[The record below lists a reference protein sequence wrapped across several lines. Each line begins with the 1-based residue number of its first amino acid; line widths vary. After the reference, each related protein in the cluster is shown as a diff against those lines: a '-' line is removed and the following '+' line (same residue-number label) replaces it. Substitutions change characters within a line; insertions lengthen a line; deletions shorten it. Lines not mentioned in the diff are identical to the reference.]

1 MFILREGKGWRS
13 GAAGRRRS
21 GGGMGILAKV
31 ATTPSCVSWSRT
43 VVETRLNPPST
54 LVARGRGDL
63 PSAGQC
69 LARPHRPPPPSLHA
83 QPHHPRWTSIATTLG
98 RRGEVTK
105 LIEDFWGFL
114 FSLASSHHCPNCQ
127 KMTLLSNVQAPKY
140 QAGFVPD
147 FKCIIKNILSL
158 VPFTLG
164 QWVTMPF
171 HNFWMLDF
179 QLKNGSLPKMVW

>member
-21 GGGMGILAKV
+21 GGGTGILAKV
-31 ATTPSCVSWSRT
+31 ATTPSCISWSRT
-43 VVETRLNPPST
+43 MVETRSNPPST

-83 QPHHPRWTSIATTLG
+83 QPHHPRWTSIVTTLG
-98 RRGEVTK
+98 RRCEKFFG
-105 LIEDFWGFL
+105 GFL
-114 FSLASSHHCPNCQ
+114 FSLASSLHCPNCKKQ
-127 KMTLLSNVQAPKY
+127 TLLSDVKAPKY